1 MSRIAMFGGSFNPV
15 HKAHR
20 KFTEKVIESLELDKI
35 YIVPTYSSPHK
46 QGFDMASPKDRYNMC
61 RIAFKGVEKAEVSD
75 IEINRKG
82 KSYTCDTLAEL
93 SRIHCNDRIF
103 LVMGADM
110 YLTLQDWKNPEKIFS
125 LATIVTFPRDSD
137 NYESLKKHSEFLKN
151 MGAKSVILNEKVI
164 KLSSTTVREN
174 IRNKEFVNRF
184 LDKKV
189 YKYIVDNNLYGM

>member
-1 MSRIAMFGGSFNPV
+1 MRKIAMFGGSFNPV

-46 QGFDMASPKDRYNMC
+46 QGLDMASAKDRYNMC
-61 RIAFKGVEKAEVSD
+61 KIAFEGVEKAEVSD

-82 KSYTCDTLAEL
+82 KSYTCDTLTAL
-93 SRIHCNDRIF
+93 SSIHRNDRIF

-110 YLTLQDWKNPEKIFS
+110 FLTLQDWKNPEKIFS
-125 LATIVTFPRDSD
+125 LATIVTFPRDND
-137 NYESLKKHSEFLKN
+137 NYESLNKHSEFLKS
-151 MGAKSVILNEKVI
+151 MGAESVILNEKVI

-184 LDKKV
+184 LDEEV